1 MESRNVAILIFGG
14 VELLDFC
21 GPFEVFSIA
30 GRRREVPPFNVYT
43 VADRPGPVLTRNG
56 LSVHPHFSLGDD
68 PTPAV
73 LVVPGG
79 YGVRQV
85 MTDEAVLG
93 WVRSRAQTAE
103 LVLSVCTGS
112 LLLGRAGLLEDR
124 AATTHHSALSELP
137 MAAPGVV
144 IREAERFVDNGDLIS
159 SAGIAAGIDAALYT
173 VARLLGQEAAAE
185 AARHMEYDW
194 KPEHR
199 LRNE

>member
-1 MESRNVAILIFGG
+1 MDSRNVAILIFDG

-21 GPFEVFSIA
+21 GPYEVFSVA
-30 GRRREVPPFNVYT
+30 GRQRDVPPFHVYT
-43 VADRPGPVLTRNG
+43 VADRPGSVLTRNG
-56 LSVHPHFSLGDD
+56 LSVHPHFSLGDA

-93 WVRSRAQTAE
+93 WVRSRAQAAE

-124 AATTHHSALSELP
+124 AATTHHSALSELR
-137 MAAPGVV
+137 AEAPGVV
-144 IREAERFVDNGDLIS
+144 ILETERFVDNGDLIS
-159 SAGIAAGIDAALYT
+159 SAGIAAGIDAWLYT
-173 VARLLGQEAAAE
+173 VARLLGPEEAEE

-194 KPEHR
+194 KPEYR
-199 LRNE
+199 LRSE